1 MQKLQAL
8 AIAFA
13 FVSICFSGCL
23 ETDNEKDNNRA
34 PEALI
39 LMPRQ
44 SYVVE
49 AGKPFQIDGS
59 ASSDPDGDELDYMW
73 TLSGLGSPID
83 LSTKMSDFVTI
94 DTPGNDL
101 VLTLLVRDPDGLTSQ
116 DIVVINVEPGN
127 RPPVSKIVTP
137 SNGGSYSE
145 GKEVIFD
152 GMASSD
158 PDNDIL
164 SYNWELGEA
173 GGPKYTA
180 SKNSKFNLDLDE
192 GDYSVTLTVEDP
204 DGETNAVTHSFSVTN
219 LPPVAIISSDK
230 NSVFTQEAIQF
241 SGDDSYDPE
250 GDALD
255 YLWDFGDNQTS
266 SLKSP
271 QHGWDEAGRYTVT
284 LTVEDGN
291 GQEGTSSKSI
301 EIKSLG
307 PTAKFV
313 FKDSSNN
320 DVEKVRVG
328 QNITIDASDS
338 SGPDGEIK
346 EYRWDLGDG
355 NDGTTNESILEY
367 SWSDGGYFNVTL
379 IVVDENDKTGEIT
392 KILQVVPEDE
402 EYEDSEGTL
411 VAQDNEETYNLDVK
425 IFASVFEVEFTD
437 INCVGIGGQID
448 YTITVQDSEGSEIGQ
463 NGGNVACGGEGAN
476 WNIEFDNDENS
487 LKLGNYPVTIAFTNS
502 GTPVQVNWNYRFA
515 IVYEF

>member
-8 AIAFA
+8 AIAFV

-23 ETDNEKDNNRA
+23 ETDTDKDSNRA

-44 SYVVE
+44 AYTAE
-49 AGKPFQIDGS
+49 AEKPFQIDGS

-101 VLTLLVRDPDGLTSQ
+101 ILTLLVRDPDGLTSQ

-127 RPPVSKIVTP
+127 RPPIAKIVTP

-145 GKEVIFD
+145 GKEVVFD

-164 SYNWELGEA
+164 SYTWELGEA
-173 GGPKYTA
+173 GGPTYTA

-219 LPPVAIISSDK
+219 LPPVSIISSDK
-230 NSVFTQEAIQF
+230 NSVFTEEAIQF

-271 QHGWDEAGRYTVT
+271 QHSWGEAGRYTIT

-307 PTAKFV
+307 PSAQFI
-313 FKDSSNN
+313 FEDDSGNN
-320 DVEKVRVG
+320 VEKVRANS
-328 QNITIDASDS
+328 NITLDGSETTA
-338 SGPDGEIK
+338 PDGEIK
-346 EYRWDLGDG
+346 EYKWDFGDG
-355 NDGTTNESILEY
+355 VERTTNESSTDY
-367 SWSDGGYFNVTL
+367 SWSAGGYYNVTL

-392 KILQVVPEDE
+392 KILQVVPEDYTDE
-402 EYEDSEGTL
+402 GSDGTL
-411 VAQDNEETYNLDVK
+411 VAQDSGENYNMDVE
-425 IFASVFEVEFTD
+425 IFVSSVLVEFQE

-448 YTITVQDSEGSEIGQ
+448 YTITVQDSEENEIGQ

-476 WNIEFDNDENS
+476 WNIEFYNEDNALN
-487 LKLGNYPVTIAFTNS
+487 LGNYQITIAFTNS